1 MEKESSEEK
10 RGRLNM
16 NEIDIEHRLTEV
28 ENRAKSNT
36 HRLDKLEPIVDEI
49 HTMSNTMVQLVQEVK
64 HTNETVNNLDAKVD
78 RMDGRVDEMERAP
91 AVDAKN
97 YKNTAITAIIST
109 AAGAFATGVV
119 AMIAH
124 FI

>member
-1 MEKESSEEK
+1 
-10 RGRLNM
+10 M
-16 NEIDIEHRLTEV
+16 NEIDIEHRLTDV

-78 RMDGRVDEMERAP
+78 RMDSRVDDMERAP
-91 AVDAKN
+91 AKDVKT
-97 YKNTAITAIIST
+97 YKTTAITSIIST
-109 AAGAFATGVV
+109 VAGAFATGLIV
-119 AMIAH
+119 MIAH

>member
-1 MEKESSEEK
+1 
-10 RGRLNM
+10 M
-16 NEIDIEHRLTEV
+16 NEIDIEHRLTDV

-78 RMDGRVDEMERAP
+78 RMDSRVDDMERAP
-91 AVDAKN
+91 AEDAKK
-97 YKNTAITAIIST
+97 YKSTAVTAIIST
-109 AAGAFATGVV
+109 IAVAFATGIIV
-119 AMIAH
+119 MIAR

>member
-1 MEKESSEEK
+1 
-10 RGRLNM
+10 M
-16 NEIDIEHRLTEV
+16 NEIDIEHRLTDV

-36 HRLDKLEPIVDEI
+36 HRLDKLEPIVEEI

-78 RMDGRVDEMERAP
+78 RMDSRVDDMERAP
-91 AVDAKN
+91 AEDAKK
-97 YKNTAITAIIST
+97 YKSTAVTAIIST
-109 AAGAFATGVV
+109 IAGAFATGIIV
-119 AMIAH
+119 MIAQ

>member
-1 MEKESSEEK
+1 
-10 RGRLNM
+10 M
-16 NEIDIEHRLTEV
+16 NEIDIEHRLTDV

-36 HRLDKLEPIVDEI
+36 HRLDKLEPIVEEI

-78 RMDGRVDEMERAP
+78 RMDGRVDDMEKAP
-91 AVDAKN
+91 AKDAKT
-97 YKNTAITAIIST
+97 YKTTAITAIIST
-109 AAGAFATGVV
+109 IAGAFATGIIVL
-119 AMIAH
+119 IAQ

>member
-1 MEKESSEEK
+1 
-10 RGRLNM
+10 M
-16 NEIDIEHRLTEV
+16 NEIDIEHRLTDV
-28 ENRAKSNT
+28 ENIAKYNT

-78 RMDGRVDEMERAP
+78 RMDSRVDDMERAP
-91 AVDAKN
+91 ADDAKK
-97 YKNTAITAIIST
+97 YKSTAVTAIIST
-109 AAGAFATGVV
+109 IAGAFATGIIV
-119 AMIAH
+119 MIAQ